1 MSGDILSDAILS
13 DDILSGDILSD
24 DILSG
29 DPPKMSS
36 VFVLCFL
43 CVFFVIVV
51 VVVVVVVFLCVCVCI
66 VQTKW
71 AHGLPLEGHHTGGD
85 MTLISGQ
92 SLRQSDPY
100 QRDTKDSTTSL
111 LL

>member
-1 MSGDILSDAILS
+1 MSGDILGDAILS

-36 VFVLCFL
+36 VFVLFFL

-51 VVVVVVVFLCVCVCI
+51 VVVFVCVCVCI